1 MITEFRLPE
10 LGENVTGG
18 DISKV
23 LVQTGDSVKEGDP
36 LLELET
42 DKAAIE
48 VPSPTTGVIQEV
60 RIKAGAKAKVGEVIF
75 VIESGTAAPI
85 PSSAATPAAPMAAV
99 ETPSKTEVTAPAVVP
114 PKIKEPAA
122 HLRKAE
128 PPAFLPEMTGPSKLS
143 PAAPS
148 VRRLAREIGVEIN
161 AVAGSGPGGRISET
175 DVKAFAKKKLTE
187 PLPVVAGGI
196 IATTPLPDFSKW
208 GGIEQVPMTNIRRK
222 TAEHLSEAWATIP
235 QVTQFDSAHITELEQ
250 FRQKYSSRVEK
261 AGGKLTVTAILLKVV
276 ASALKTF
283 PQFNASLDMAKNEI
297 VYKNYFNIGVAV
309 DTERGLLVP
318 VIREVERK
326 NILDLALELAQIAEK
341 TRQRKLTLEEMQGG
355 CFTITNLGGIGGTHF
370 SPIVNSPEVAILGVS
385 RSSLQPGY
393 QNGVMVPK
401 LMLPLSL
408 SYDHRLIDG
417 ADGARFLRWVA
428 DALQN
433 PFLLM
438 LEG

>member
-10 LGENVTGG
+10 LGENVEGG
-18 DISKV
+18 DVSKV
-23 LVQTGDSVKEGDP
+23 MVQTGDNVKEGQS

-48 VPSPTTGVIQEV
+48 VPSPTAGIVQEV
-60 RIKAGAKAKVGEVIF
+60 RVRAGAKAKVGEVIF
-75 VIESGTAAPI
+75 IIESGTAPPI
-85 PSSAATPAAPMAAV
+85 PPRAATPAASL
-99 ETPSKTEVTAPAVVP
+99 EIPSKAEVIP
-114 PKIKEPAA
+114 PAA
-122 HLRKAE
+122 IAPKTKRSATPLKKGE
-128 PPAFLPEMTGPSKLS
+128 PPVILPEMSGPLKLA

-148 VRRLAREIGVEIN
+148 VRRLAREIGVDIN
-161 AVAGSGPGGRISET
+161 LVKGSGPAGRISET
-175 DVKAFAKKKLTE
+175 DVKAFAKKKLSE
-187 PLPVVAGGI
+187 PVSVVVGGP
-196 IATTPLPDFSKW
+196 IASFSLPDFGKW
-208 GGIEQVPMTNIRRK
+208 GEIDLVPMTSIRRK
-222 TAEHLSEAWATIP
+222 TAEHLAGAWATIP
-235 QVTQFDSAHITELEQ
+235 QVTQFDSADISELEQ
-250 FRQKYSSRVEK
+250 FRQKYSSRAEK

-276 ASALKTF
+276 ASALKVF
-283 PQFNASLDMAKNEI
+283 PQFNASIDMAKNEI
-297 VYKNYFNIGVAV
+297 IYKKYFNIGVAV

-318 VIREVERK
+318 VIRDVERK
-326 NILDLALELAQIAEK
+326 NILDLALELAQMAEK

-428 DALQN
+428 DAVQN

>member
-18 DISKV
+18 DVSKV
-23 LVQTGDSVKEGDP
+23 LVQTGDSIKEGQT

-48 VPSPTTGVIQEV
+48 VPAPVGGVVQEV
-60 RIKAGAKAKVGEVIF
+60 RVKAGTKAKVGEVIF
-75 VIESGTAAPI
+75 VIDSGAEVSSAVPVTKPATPQPAPSSPPPPQTPTPLAPQEKVF
-85 PSSAATPAAPMAAV
+85 PSSAF
-99 ETPSKTEVTAPAVVP
+99 EKELPAVAT
-114 PKIKEPAA
+114 AA
-122 HLRKAE
+122 G
-128 PPAFLPEMTGPSKLS
+128 GPRRLS

-148 VRRLAREIGVEIN
+148 VRRLAREIGVEISD
-161 AVAGSGPGGRISET
+161 VKGSGPGGRISEI
-175 DVKAFAKKKLTE
+175 DVKAFAKKKLSE
-187 PLPVVAGGI
+187 PVRIVSRGSAQ
-196 IATTPLPDFSKW
+196 ATPLPDFGKW
-208 GGIEQVPMTNIRRK
+208 GSIERMEMTSIRRK
-222 TAEHLSEAWATIP
+222 TAEHMAEAWATIP
-235 QVTQFDSAHITELEQ
+235 QVTQFDNADITELEQ
-250 FRQKYSSRVEK
+250 FRQKYSSRTEK
-261 AGGKLTVTAILLKVV
+261 AGGKLTITAILLKVV
-276 ASALKTF
+276 ASALKAF
-283 PQFNASLDMAKNEI
+283 PQFNASIDMDKNEV
-297 VYKNYFNIGVAV
+297 VYKKYFHVGVAV

-318 VIREVERK
+318 VIRDVDRK
-326 NILDLALELAQIAEK
+326 NILELALELAQFAEK
-341 TRQRKLTLEEMQGG
+341 ARQRKLTLEEMQGG

-370 SPIVNSPEVAILGVS
+370 SPIVNYPEVAILGVS

-393 QNGVMVPK
+393 QNGTVVPK

-428 DALQN
+428 DAMQN